1 MNVKEIEKI
10 WLEVFPKSK
19 IYGSKGCFT
28 NDFYYRATLSAGKHE
43 VYNGIIQ
50 NDPLDYIFYIE
61 EEHYIEDRI
70 SFCIKPDNPIF
81 AFGRVKLRRKTIKNV
96 TPEKLKKRFLEL
108 KEKVV
113 ENKENFIQLE
123 FDINEKI

>member
-1 MNVKEIEKI
+1 MNVEEIEKI

-19 IYGSKGCFT
+19 IYGSKGFLSD
-28 NDFYYRATLSAGKHE
+28 DFYYRATLSAGKHE

-61 EEHYIEDRI
+61 NKHYIEDRI
-70 SFCIKPDNPIF
+70 SFCIKPENPIY
-81 AFGRVKLRRKTIKNV
+81 AFGRVKLRRKKIYNV
-96 TPEKLKKRFLEL
+96 NKEKLKKRFLQL
-108 KEKVV
+108 KEKIV

-123 FDINEKI
+123 FDITEKI